1 MQVMPATAKWI
12 AKRLGMDGYNQGM
25 INQLDTNIQ
34 FGTHYLRYALDKM
47 GGQPLMATAAY
58 NAGPTRA
65 LRWAQEE
72 PMEGAIYAETIP
84 FSETRNYVQKVMS
97 NAYFYAHRLG
107 TQVKTIKQ
115 RLGLIAG
122 SGTAAEAV
130 PAAETATSEE

>member
-1 MQVMPATAKWI
+1 
-12 AKRLGMDGYNQGM
+12 
-25 INQLDTNIQ
+25 
-34 FGTHYLRYALDKM
+34 
-47 GGQPLMATAAY
+47 MATAAY

-115 RLGLIAG
+115 RLGMIAG
-122 SGTAAEAV
+122 SGTPTATV